1 MISDLYNEIVNV
13 ERLTTVTTEV
23 DGQPVATKKKDFT
36 AHLSDVDCH
45 IQAYDEDI
53 TKDITNGFG
62 KDLRLFC
69 AVADIIE
76 GDRVIRDPSGT
87 PVEYRVVGVKKYDN
101 YGDNDHLEVRIRAFK
116 S

>member
-1 MISDLYNEIVNV
+1 MISDLYNEYVNV
-13 ERLTTVTTEV
+13 ERLATVS
-23 DGQPVATKKKDFT
+23 ANKKTFS
-36 AHLSDVDCH
+36 AHLADVHCH
-45 IQAYDEDI
+45 VQAYDEDI

-69 AVADIIE
+69 DVADIVE
-76 GDRVIRDPSGT
+76 GDRVLRDT
-87 PVEYRVVGVKKYDN
+87 VEYLVVGIKRYEN